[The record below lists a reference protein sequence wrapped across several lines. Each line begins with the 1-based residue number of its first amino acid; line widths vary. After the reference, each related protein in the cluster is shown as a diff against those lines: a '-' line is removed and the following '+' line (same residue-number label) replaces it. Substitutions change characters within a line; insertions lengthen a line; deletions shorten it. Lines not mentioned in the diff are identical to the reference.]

1 MWPLRMC
8 VKGQG
13 AVFCA
18 RDDLNISETVDVQYW
33 DLHTYIEIT
42 QNGARKQKTSS
53 EWQPCG

>member
-33 DLHTYIEIT
+33 DLHTHNIYRDYTEWC
-42 QNGARKQKTSS
+42 KKTKDI
-53 EWQPCG
+53 Q